1 MPARASV
8 YLGTAVVS
16 LNFVYLDEFGHIGPF
31 MSRHSKR
38 YNESPV
44 FGLAGIILPEG
55 AIRPFAT
62 RFLQLKD
69 HVFRTEIKN
78 SGTIAQHWEK
88 HGTDIFTP
96 KQVARY
102 PHFRSTGARLMN
114 YIRDCGGRVFYYGRE
129 KISGSIDV
137 NSTGLYT
144 TVLGHAIRQ
153 LESFSQTADSNFIM
167 IVDEHSSRKALLV
180 TAEKTMYGDNPTRH
194 LLCPPFEVKSYINQ
208 NIQAAD
214 WIAAIVG
221 RLACHEIAPDQYK
234 DHAKFTSYFSQRL
247 HHIETHSTILP
258 RSRRHH

>member
-1 MPARASV
+1 
-8 YLGTAVVS
+8 
-16 LNFVYLDEFGHIGPF
+16 